1 MQNATSFSLY
11 RHVETQ
17 LWILLD
23 QTGCRKWWNNAVS
36 LKVWKILSRLNFRRT
51 NVIHGNEQKVNR
63 FCSTENAILSPQMF
77 KFWNKTISVESNYL
91 KEIYIHFKQLTV
103 CYISCAQKTVVFF
116 FFRRCALSY
125 ACYSQQ
131 VTSQTKVALTWPEP
145 IYIRVGYVF
154 DLRFSEWKIQPIS
167 MIFGILSIDNNGTLR
182 KMLFIFL

>member
-103 CYISCAQKTVVFF
+103 CYISCAQKTVVVFF
-116 FFRRCALSY
+116 SALRTKLCMLLTTSNFTNKSCFNVARTYLYTCWLCFWFAFFRMKDS
-125 ACYSQQ
+125 
-131 VTSQTKVALTWPEP
+131 T
-145 IYIRVGYVF
+145 
-154 DLRFSEWKIQPIS
+154 DLYDFWHP
-167 MIFGILSIDNNGTLR
+167 
-182 KMLFIFL
+182 